1 MAGLKLAV
9 MIKQVPDAGAVS
21 WDKKTG
27 AIRRGGEG
35 VMDPA
40 ARHALEAALRLMQEH
55 GGEITA
61 ICMGPPQAE
70 EALRE
75 ALALG
80 ATRAVLVTGRPLAGA
95 DTPATSYTLARAVK
109 AACPDFD
116 LILLGCHS
124 TDGETGQVGP
134 HLCEELDVAGAA
146 YVDSLAVR
154 GRELTVERSGDG
166 VVETYAMD
174 LPALVTV
181 TLERFEPRHAPMA
194 GVERAFAEGELYV
207 LGPDDLKADPNMTGF
222 KGAAGRIRR
231 LYAPPAPERG
241 EVITGSPRHLV
252 SELLARHGERIA
264 GIIGRDLADKG

>member
-1 MAGLKLAV
+1 MAGLKLVV
-9 MIKQVPDAGAVS
+9 MIKQVPEAGSVS
-21 WDKKTG
+21 WDKRTG
-27 AIRRGGEG
+27 AIKRSGGGE
-35 VMDPA
+35 MDQA
-40 ARHALEAALRLMQEH
+40 ARHALEAALRLVERH

-61 ICMGPPQAE
+61 ISMGPPQAE

-80 ATRAVLVTGRPLAGA
+80 ATRAVLVSGRGLAGA

-124 TDGETGQVGP
+124 SDGETGQVGP

-146 YVDSLAVR
+146 YVESLKLS
-154 GRELTVERSGDG
+154 GRELMVERSGDG
-166 VVETYAMD
+166 VVETYAMN

-181 TLERFEPRHAPMA
+181 TLDRFIPRPVPMA
-194 GVERAFAEGELYV
+194 GVERAFASGELYV
-207 LGPDDLKADPNMTGF
+207 LGAEDLKADPGMTGW

-241 EVITGSPRHLV
+241 EVISGSPRQLV
-252 SELLARHGERIA
+252 LELLARHGERI
-264 GIIGRDLADKG
+264 GGLIGRDLSGKG